1 MHTLSCRPFR
11 KTGVALLVALVMLPS
26 LPLRAAGVT
35 GYTFADELPEDA
47 SALPAAPQKPWLH
60 RRSPKK
66 NVPPDSGGTLPAAL
80 LPQVQSLQAQV
91 DALTMKLKQ
100 ANQSNQTLAA
110 LRDQVAELKTQLADK
125 DRVREEMKQ
134 ALADRDGTVAGLRQQ
149 LADRDRVLA
158 NLKQQMAEHNAGATD
173 LKQQLTDLRQQ
184 LATEKEARAE
194 QTEELLALKRMT
206 ADVPLD
212 TPEQKQ
218 AYASG
223 VAFAD
228 MVTRSLRM
236 QKSLGTEQPVD
247 TVLAGIT
254 DAMKHRYRLDS
265 EQIQTL
271 NGKLYARLEARMKE
285 QQAKAARE
293 KAVQEKAGADWY
305 ARYRKQAGVKELRP
319 GVLYRVITPGK
330 GALLKASGTVDL
342 LLSGSLADG
351 RLFDDSGLNG
361 RVQRLKPEDILPALT
376 DVLVTQR
383 AGCHVEVLLS
393 PSQAFGDEGVPGM
406 IPGGATLKFD
416 IQVQK
421 KQPVNATAGR
431 KNG

>member
-1 MHTLSCRPFR
+1 MRILSCRVFR
-11 KTGVALLVALVMLPS
+11 KTSLALLVSFVVLPS
-26 LPLRAAGVT
+26 LPLRAEGVA
-35 GYTFADELPEDA
+35 GYTFTDELPADA
-47 SALPAAPQKPWLH
+47 TALPAPPQKPWLH

-66 NVPPDSGGTLPAAL
+66 AEPSDGGVPLPAAL
-80 LPQVQSLQAQV
+80 LPQVQALQAQV
-91 DALTMKLKQ
+91 DALTLKLKQ
-100 ANQSNQTLAA
+100 ANQSDSSLAA
-110 LRDQVAELKTQLADK
+110 LRGQLADLK
-125 DRVREEMKQ
+125 MQ
-134 ALADRDGTVAGLRQQ
+134 LADRDSTLANLKQQ
-149 LADRDRVLA
+149 LADRDDSLA
-158 NLKQQMAEHNAGATD
+158 EMKRQMADRSTGATALEQQVTD
-173 LKQQLTDLRQQ
+173 LKQQ

-194 QTEELLALKRMT
+194 QAEELLTLKRMT

-212 TPEQKQ
+212 TQEQKQ

-247 TVLAGIT
+247 VVLAGIT
-254 DAMKHRYRLDS
+254 DAMKHRYRLNS
-265 EQIQTL
+265 EQIKTL
-271 NGKLYARLEARMKE
+271 NGKLYARLEARMKA
-285 QQAKAARE
+285 QQAKAA
-293 KAVQEKAGADWY
+293 QEKSAQEKTGADWY
-305 ARYRKQAGVKELRP
+305 ARYRKQTGVKELRP

-330 GALLKASGTVDL
+330 GAQLKADSAVNL
-342 LLSGSLADG
+342 LLTGARSDGS
-351 RLFDDSGLNG
+351 LFDDSGLKG
-361 RVQRLKPEDILPALT
+361 QVQRLKPADILPALT

-421 KQPVNATAGR
+421 KLPVNTTAVR
-431 KNG
+431 R

>member
-1 MHTLSCRPFR
+1 MHILSCRAFR
-11 KTGVALLVALVMLPS
+11 KTGVALLAALTVLPA
-26 LPLRAAGVT
+26 LPLRAQGVT
-35 GYTFADELPEDA
+35 GYTFTDELPTDA

-60 RRSPKK
+60 RRSAKK
-66 NVPPDSGGTLPAAL
+66 TAPSAGGASLPAVL
-80 LPQVQSLQAQV
+80 LPQVQALQTQV
-91 DALTMKLKQ
+91 DALTLKLKQ
-100 ANQSNQTLAA
+100 VNQDAPA
-110 LRDQVAELKTQLADK
+110 LTAMKQQVADLNIQLAGRDSALA
-125 DRVREEMKQ
+125 EMK
-134 ALADRDGTVAGLRQQ
+134 QQ
-149 LADRDRVLA
+149 LADRDGMVA
-158 NLKQQMAEHNAGATD
+158 D
-173 LKQQLTDLRQQ
+173 LKQQLAGRDSTLAEMKQQVADRSTGATALKQQVTNLKQQ

-228 MVTRSLRM
+228 MVTRSLQM

-254 DAMKHRYRLDS
+254 DAMKHRFRLNS
-265 EQIQTL
+265 EQIKTL

-285 QQAKAARE
+285 QQAKAAQE
-293 KAVQEKAGADWY
+293 KAAQEKAGADWY

-319 GVLYRVITPGK
+319 GVLYRVIRPGK
-330 GALLKASGTVDL
+330 GAPLKADNTVDL
-342 LLSGSLADG
+342 LLTGALSDG
-351 RLFDDSGLNG
+351 YLFDDSGLKG

-376 DVLVTQR
+376 DVLTTQR

-421 KQPVNATAGR
+421 KQPR
-431 KNG
+431 

>member
-1 MHTLSCRPFR
+1 MHILSCRAFR
-11 KTGVALLVALVMLPS
+11 KTGVALLAALTVLPA
-26 LPLRAAGVT
+26 LPLRAQGVT
-35 GYTFADELPEDA
+35 GYTFTDELPTDA

-60 RRSPKK
+60 RRSAKK
-66 NVPPDSGGTLPAAL
+66 TVPSAGGASLPAVL
-80 LPQVQSLQAQV
+80 LPQVQALQAQV
-91 DALTMKLKQ
+91 DALTLKLKQ
-100 ANQSNQTLAA
+100 VNQTAPSLA
-110 LRDQVAELKTQLADK
+110 
-125 DRVREEMKQ
+125 EMKQ
-134 ALADRDGTVAGLRQQ
+134 QVADLNIQLAGRDSALAEMKQQ
-149 LADRDRVLA
+149 LADRDGMVA
-158 NLKQQMAEHNAGATD
+158 D
-173 LKQQLTDLRQQ
+173 LKQQLAGRDSTLAEMERQVADRSTGATTLKQQVTNLKQQ

-194 QTEELLALKRMT
+194 QTEELLTLKRMT

-228 MVTRSLRM
+228 MVTRSLQM

-254 DAMKHRYRLDS
+254 DAMKHRFRLNS
-265 EQIQTL
+265 EQIKTL

-285 QQAKAARE
+285 QQAKAAQE
-293 KAVQEKAGADWY
+293 KAAQEKAGADWY

-319 GVLYRVITPGK
+319 GVLYRVIRPGK
-330 GALLKASGTVDL
+330 GAPLKADSTVDL
-342 LLSGSLADG
+342 LLTGALSDG
-351 RLFDDSGLNG
+351 YLFDDSGLKG

-376 DVLVTQR
+376 DVLTTQR

-421 KQPVNATAGR
+421 KQPR
-431 KNG
+431 

>member
-1 MHTLSCRPFR
+1 MHILSCRTFR
-11 KTGVALLVALVMLPS
+11 KTGVALLAAFAVLPA
-26 LPLRAAGVT
+26 LPLRAQGVT
-35 GYTFADELPEDA
+35 GYTFTDELPTDA

-60 RRSPKK
+60 RRSAKK
-66 NVPPDSGGTLPAAL
+66 TVPSAGGASLPAVL
-80 LPQVQSLQAQV
+80 LPQVQALQAQV
-91 DALTMKLKQ
+91 DALTLKLKQ
-100 ANQSNQTLAA
+100 VNQTAPSLA
-110 LRDQVAELKTQLADK
+110 
-125 DRVREEMKQ
+125 EMKQ
-134 ALADRDGTVAGLRQQ
+134 QVADLNIQLAGRDSALAEMKQQ
-149 LADRDRVLA
+149 LADRDGMVA
-158 NLKQQMAEHNAGATD
+158 D
-173 LKQQLTDLRQQ
+173 LKQQLAGRDSTLAEMERQVADRSTGATTLKQQVTDLKQQ

-228 MVTRSLRM
+228 MVTRSLQM

-254 DAMKHRYRLDS
+254 DAMKHRFRLNS
-265 EQIQTL
+265 EQIKTL

-285 QQAKAARE
+285 QQAKAAQE
-293 KAVQEKAGADWY
+293 KAAQEKAGADWY

-319 GVLYRVITPGK
+319 GVLYRVIRPGR
-330 GALLKASGTVDL
+330 GAPLKADNTVDL
-342 LLSGSLADG
+342 LLTGALSDG
-351 RLFDDSGLNG
+351 YLFDDSGLKG

-376 DVLVTQR
+376 DVLTTQR

-421 KQPVNATAGR
+421 KQPH
-431 KNG
+431 

>member
-1 MHTLSCRPFR
+1 
-11 KTGVALLVALVMLPS
+11 
-26 LPLRAAGVT
+26 
-35 GYTFADELPEDA
+35 
-47 SALPAAPQKPWLH
+47 
-60 RRSPKK
+60 
-66 NVPPDSGGTLPAAL
+66 
-80 LPQVQSLQAQV
+80 V
-91 DALTMKLKQ
+91 DALTLKLKQ
-100 ANQSNQTLAA
+100 VNQTAPSLTAMKQ
-110 LRDQVAELKTQLADK
+110 QVADLNIQLAGRDSALA
-125 DRVREEMKQ
+125 EMK
-134 ALADRDGTVAGLRQQ
+134 QQ
-149 LADRDRVLA
+149 LADRDGMVA
-158 NLKQQMAEHNAGATD
+158 D
-173 LKQQLTDLRQQ
+173 LKQQLAGRDSTLAEMERQVADRSTGATALKQQVTNLKQQ

-228 MVTRSLRM
+228 MVTRSLQM

-254 DAMKHRYRLDS
+254 DAMKHRFRLNS
-265 EQIQTL
+265 EQIKTL

-285 QQAKAARE
+285 QQAKAAQE
-293 KAVQEKAGADWY
+293 KAAQEKAGADWY

-319 GVLYRVITPGK
+319 GVLYRVIRPGK
-330 GALLKASGTVDL
+330 GAPLKADNTVDL
-342 LLSGSLADG
+342 LLTGALSDG
-351 RLFDDSGLNG
+351 YLFDDSGLKG

-376 DVLVTQR
+376 DVLTTQR

-421 KQPVNATAGR
+421 KQPH
-431 KNG
+431 

>member
-1 MHTLSCRPFR
+1 MHILSCRALR
-11 KTGVALLVALVMLPS
+11 KTGVALLAALTVQPA
-26 LPLRAAGVT
+26 LPLRAEGVT
-35 GYTFADELPEDA
+35 GYTFTDELPADA

-60 RRSPKK
+60 RGSAKK
-66 NVPPDSGGTLPAAL
+66 TVPSAGGAPLPAVL
-80 LPQVQSLQAQV
+80 LPQVQALQAQV
-91 DALTMKLKQ
+91 DALTLKLKQ
-100 ANQSNQTLAA
+100 VNQTAPSLA
-110 LRDQVAELKTQLADK
+110 
-125 DRVREEMKQ
+125 EMKQ
-134 ALADRDGTVAGLRQQ
+134 QVADLNIQLAGRDSALAEMKQQ
-149 LADRDRVLA
+149 LADRDGMVA
-158 NLKQQMAEHNAGATD
+158 D
-173 LKQQLTDLRQQ
+173 LKQQLAGRDSTLAEMKQQVADRSTGATALKQQVTNLKQQ

-228 MVTRSLRM
+228 MVTRSLQM

-254 DAMKHRYRLDS
+254 DAMKHRFRLNS
-265 EQIQTL
+265 EQIKTL

-285 QQAKAARE
+285 QQAKAAQE
-293 KAVQEKAGADWY
+293 KAAQEKAGADWY

-319 GVLYRVITPGK
+319 GVLYRVIRPGK
-330 GALLKASGTVDL
+330 GAPLKADNTVDL
-342 LLSGSLADG
+342 LLTGALSDG
-351 RLFDDSGLNG
+351 YLFDDSGLKG

-376 DVLVTQR
+376 DVLTTQR

-421 KQPVNATAGR
+421 KQPH
-431 KNG
+431 

>member
-1 MHTLSCRPFR
+1 MHILSCRTFR
-11 KTGVALLVALVMLPS
+11 KTGVALLAAFAVLPA
-26 LPLRAAGVT
+26 LPLRAQGVT
-35 GYTFADELPEDA
+35 GYTFTDELPADA

-60 RRSPKK
+60 RRSAKK
-66 NVPPDSGGTLPAAL
+66 TVPSAGGAPLPAVL
-80 LPQVQSLQAQV
+80 LPQVQALQAQV
-91 DALTMKLKQ
+91 DALTLKLKQ
-100 ANQSNQTLAA
+100 VNQTAPSLA
-110 LRDQVAELKTQLADK
+110 
-125 DRVREEMKQ
+125 EMKQ
-134 ALADRDGTVAGLRQQ
+134 QVADLNIQLAGRDSALAEM
-149 LADRDRVLA
+149 
-158 NLKQQMAEHNAGATD
+158 K
-173 LKQQLTDLRQQ
+173 QQ

-228 MVTRSLRM
+228 MVTRSLQM

-254 DAMKHRYRLDS
+254 DAMKHRFRLNS
-265 EQIQTL
+265 EQIKTL

-285 QQAKAARE
+285 QQAKAAQE
-293 KAVQEKAGADWY
+293 KAAQEKAGADWY

-319 GVLYRVITPGK
+319 GVLYRVIRPGK
-330 GALLKASGTVDL
+330 GAPLKADNTVDL
-342 LLSGSLADG
+342 LLTGALSDG
-351 RLFDDSGLNG
+351 YLFDDSGLKG

-376 DVLVTQR
+376 DVLTTQR

-421 KQPVNATAGR
+421 KQPH
-431 KNG
+431 

>member
-1 MHTLSCRPFR
+1 MHILSCRTFR
-11 KTGVALLVALVMLPS
+11 KTGVALLAAFAVLPA
-26 LPLRAAGVT
+26 LPLRAQGVT
-35 GYTFADELPEDA
+35 GYTFTDELPTDA

-60 RRSPKK
+60 RRSAKK
-66 NVPPDSGGTLPAAL
+66 TVPSAGGASLPAVL
-80 LPQVQSLQAQV
+80 LPQVQALQAQV
-91 DALTMKLKQ
+91 DALTLKLKQ
-100 ANQSNQTLAA
+100 VNQTAPSLA
-110 LRDQVAELKTQLADK
+110 
-125 DRVREEMKQ
+125 EMKQ
-134 ALADRDGTVAGLRQQ
+134 QVADLNIQLAGRDSALAEMKQQ
-149 LADRDRVLA
+149 LADRDGMVA
-158 NLKQQMAEHNAGATD
+158 D
-173 LKQQLTDLRQQ
+173 LKQQLAGRDSTLAEMERQVADRSTGATTLKQQVTDLKQQ

-228 MVTRSLRM
+228 MVTRSLQM

-247 TVLAGIT
+247 VVLAGIT
-254 DAMKHRYRLDS
+254 DAMKHRFRLNS
-265 EQIQTL
+265 EQIKTL

-285 QQAKAARE
+285 QQAKAAQE
-293 KAVQEKAGADWY
+293 KAAQEKAGADWY

-319 GVLYRVITPGK
+319 GVLYRVIRPGK
-330 GALLKASGTVDL
+330 GASLKADNTVDL
-342 LLSGSLADG
+342 LLTGALSDG
-351 RLFDDSGLNG
+351 YLFDDSGLKG

-376 DVLVTQR
+376 DVLTTQR

-421 KQPVNATAGR
+421 KQPH
-431 KNG
+431 

>member
-1 MHTLSCRPFR
+1 MHILSCRTFR
-11 KTGVALLVALVMLPS
+11 KTGVALLAAFAVLPA
-26 LPLRAAGVT
+26 LPLRAQGVT
-35 GYTFADELPEDA
+35 GYTFTDELPTDA

-60 RRSPKK
+60 RRSAKK
-66 NVPPDSGGTLPAAL
+66 TVPSAGGASLPAVL
-80 LPQVQSLQAQV
+80 LPQVQALQAQV
-91 DALTMKLKQ
+91 DALTLKLKQ
-100 ANQSNQTLAA
+100 VNQTAPSLA
-110 LRDQVAELKTQLADK
+110 
-125 DRVREEMKQ
+125 EMKQ
-134 ALADRDGTVAGLRQQ
+134 QVADLNIQLAGRDSALAEMKQQ
-149 LADRDRVLA
+149 LADRDGMVA
-158 NLKQQMAEHNAGATD
+158 D
-173 LKQQLTDLRQQ
+173 LKQQLAGRDSTLAEMERQVADRSTGATTLKQQVTDLKQQ

-228 MVTRSLRM
+228 MVTRSLQM

-254 DAMKHRYRLDS
+254 DAMKHRFRLNS
-265 EQIQTL
+265 EQIKTL

-285 QQAKAARE
+285 QQAKAAQE
-293 KAVQEKAGADWY
+293 KAAQEKAGADWY

-319 GVLYRVITPGK
+319 GVLYRVIRPGK
-330 GALLKASGTVDL
+330 GAPLKGDSTVDL
-342 LLSGSLADG
+342 LLTGALSDG
-351 RLFDDSGLNG
+351 YLFDDSGLKG

-376 DVLVTQR
+376 DVLTTQR

-421 KQPVNATAGR
+421 KQPVNATAVR
-431 KNG
+431 R

>member
-1 MHTLSCRPFR
+1 MHILSCRALR
-11 KTGVALLVALVMLPS
+11 KTGVALLAALTVQPA
-26 LPLRAAGVT
+26 LPLRAEGVT
-35 GYTFADELPEDA
+35 GYTFTDELPADA

-60 RRSPKK
+60 RGSAKK
-66 NVPPDSGGTLPAAL
+66 TAPSAGGASLPAVL
-80 LPQVQSLQAQV
+80 LPQVQALQAQV
-91 DALTMKLKQ
+91 DALTLKLKQ
-100 ANQSNQTLAA
+100 VNQDAPA
-110 LRDQVAELKTQLADK
+110 LTAMKQQVADLNIQ
-125 DRVREEMKQ
+125 
-134 ALADRDGTVAGLRQQ
+134 LADRDSALAEMKQQ
-149 LADRDRVLA
+149 LADRDGMV
-158 NLKQQMAEHNAGATD
+158 TD
-173 LKQQLTDLRQQ
+173 LKQQL
-184 LATEKEARAE
+184 ATEKDARAE
-194 QTEELLALKRMT
+194 QAKQFLALQKNT

-228 MVTRSLRM
+228 MVTRSLQM

-247 TVLAGIT
+247 VVLAGIT
-254 DAMKHRYRLDS
+254 DAMKHRFRLNS
-265 EQIQTL
+265 EQIKTL

-285 QQAKAARE
+285 QQAKAAQE
-293 KAVQEKAGADWY
+293 KAAQEKAGADWY

-319 GVLYRVITPGK
+319 GVLYRVIRPGK
-330 GALLKASGTVDL
+330 GAPLKGDSTVDL
-342 LLSGSLADG
+342 LLTGALSDG
-351 RLFDDSGLNG
+351 YLFDDSGLKG

-376 DVLVTQR
+376 DVLTTQR

-421 KQPVNATAGR
+421 KQPH
-431 KNG
+431 

>member
-1 MHTLSCRPFR
+1 MHILSCRPFR
-11 KTGVALLVALVMLPS
+11 RTGVALLAALTVLPA
-26 LPLRAAGVT
+26 LPLRAQGVT
-35 GYTFADELPEDA
+35 GYTFTDELPADA

-60 RRSPKK
+60 RGSAKK
-66 NVPPDSGGTLPAAL
+66 TASSAGGASLPAVL
-80 LPQVQSLQAQV
+80 LPQVQALQAQV
-91 DALTMKLKQ
+91 DALTLKLKQ
-100 ANQSNQTLAA
+100 VNQDAPA
-110 LRDQVAELKTQLADK
+110 LTAMKQQVADLNIQLAGRDSALA
-125 DRVREEMKQ
+125 EMK
-134 ALADRDGTVAGLRQQ
+134 QQ
-149 LADRDRVLA
+149 LADRDGMV
-158 NLKQQMAEHNAGATD
+158 TD
-173 LKQQLTDLRQQ
+173 LKQQ

-228 MVTRSLRM
+228 MVTRSLQM

-254 DAMKHRYRLDS
+254 DAMKHRFRLNS
-265 EQIQTL
+265 EQIKTL

-285 QQAKAARE
+285 QQAKAAQE
-293 KAVQEKAGADWY
+293 KAAQEKAGADWY

-319 GVLYRVITPGK
+319 GVLYRVIRPGK
-330 GALLKASGTVDL
+330 GAPLKADNTVDL
-342 LLSGSLADG
+342 LLTGALSDG
-351 RLFDDSGLNG
+351 YLFDDSGLKG

-376 DVLVTQR
+376 DVLTTQR

-421 KQPVNATAGR
+421 KQPH
-431 KNG
+431 

>member
-1 MHTLSCRPFR
+1 MHILSCRTFR
-11 KTGVALLVALVMLPS
+11 KTGVALLAAFAVLPA
-26 LPLRAAGVT
+26 LPLRAQGVT
-35 GYTFADELPEDA
+35 GYTFTDELPTDA

-60 RRSPKK
+60 RRSAKK
-66 NVPPDSGGTLPAAL
+66 TVPSAGGASLPAVL
-80 LPQVQSLQAQV
+80 LPQVQALQAQV
-91 DALTMKLKQ
+91 DALTLKLKQ
-100 ANQSNQTLAA
+100 VNQTAPSLA
-110 LRDQVAELKTQLADK
+110 
-125 DRVREEMKQ
+125 EMKQ
-134 ALADRDGTVAGLRQQ
+134 QVADLNIQLAGRDSALAEMKQQ
-149 LADRDRVLA
+149 LADRDGMVA
-158 NLKQQMAEHNAGATD
+158 D
-173 LKQQLTDLRQQ
+173 LKQQLAGRDSTLAEMERQVADRSTGATTLKQQVTDLKQQ

-228 MVTRSLRM
+228 MVTRSLQM

-254 DAMKHRYRLDS
+254 DAMKHRFRLNS
-265 EQIQTL
+265 EQIKTL

-285 QQAKAARE
+285 QQAKAAQE
-293 KAVQEKAGADWY
+293 KAAQEKAGADWY

-319 GVLYRVITPGK
+319 GVLYRVIRPGK
-330 GALLKASGTVDL
+330 GAPLKGDSTVDL
-342 LLSGSLADG
+342 LLTGALSDG
-351 RLFDDSGLNG
+351 YLFDDSGLKG

-376 DVLVTQR
+376 DVLTTQR

-421 KQPVNATAGR
+421 KQPH
-431 KNG
+431 

>member
-1 MHTLSCRPFR
+1 MHILSCRTFR
-11 KTGVALLVALVMLPS
+11 KTGVALLAAFAALPA
-26 LPLRAAGVT
+26 LPLRAQGVT
-35 GYTFADELPEDA
+35 GYTFTDELPADA

-60 RRSPKK
+60 RRSAKK
-66 NVPPDSGGTLPAAL
+66 TVPSAGGASLPAVL
-80 LPQVQSLQAQV
+80 LPQVQALQAQV
-91 DALTMKLKQ
+91 DALTLKLKQ
-100 ANQSNQTLAA
+100 VNQTAPSLA
-110 LRDQVAELKTQLADK
+110 
-125 DRVREEMKQ
+125 EMKQ
-134 ALADRDGTVAGLRQQ
+134 QVADLNIQLAGRDSALAEMKQQ
-149 LADRDRVLA
+149 LADRDGMVA
-158 NLKQQMAEHNAGATD
+158 D
-173 LKQQLTDLRQQ
+173 LKQQLAGRDSTLAEMERQVADRSTGTTTLKQQVTDLKQQ

-228 MVTRSLRM
+228 MVTRSLQM

-254 DAMKHRYRLDS
+254 DAMKHRFRLNS
-265 EQIQTL
+265 EQIKTL

-285 QQAKAARE
+285 QQAKAAQE
-293 KAVQEKAGADWY
+293 KAAQEKAGADWY

-319 GVLYRVITPGK
+319 GVLYRVIRPGK
-330 GALLKASGTVDL
+330 GAPLKADSTVDL
-342 LLSGSLADG
+342 LLTGALSDG
-351 RLFDDSGLNG
+351 YLFDDSGLKG

-376 DVLVTQR
+376 DVLTTQR

-421 KQPVNATAGR
+421 KQPR
-431 KNG
+431 

>member
-1 MHTLSCRPFR
+1 MHILSCRAFR
-11 KTGVALLVALVMLPS
+11 KTGVALLAALTVLPA
-26 LPLRAAGVT
+26 LPLRAQGVT
-35 GYTFADELPEDA
+35 GYTFTDELPTDA

-60 RRSPKK
+60 RRSAKK
-66 NVPPDSGGTLPAAL
+66 TAPSAGGASLPAVL
-80 LPQVQSLQAQV
+80 LPQVQALQAQV
-91 DALTMKLKQ
+91 DALTLKLKQ
-100 ANQSNQTLAA
+100 VNQTAPSLA
-110 LRDQVAELKTQLADK
+110 
-125 DRVREEMKQ
+125 EMKQ
-134 ALADRDGTVAGLRQQ
+134 QVADLNIQLAGRDSALAEMKQQ
-149 LADRDRVLA
+149 LADRDSTLA
-158 NLKQQMAEHNAGATD
+158 EMERQVADRSTGATTLKQQVTD
-173 LKQQLTDLRQQ
+173 LKQQ

-228 MVTRSLRM
+228 MVTRSLQM

-254 DAMKHRYRLDS
+254 DAMKHRFRLNS
-265 EQIQTL
+265 EQIKTL

-285 QQAKAARE
+285 QQAKAAQE
-293 KAVQEKAGADWY
+293 KAAQEKAGADWY

-319 GVLYRVITPGK
+319 GVLYRVIRPGK
-330 GALLKASGTVDL
+330 GAPLKGDSTVDL
-342 LLSGSLADG
+342 LLTGALSDG
-351 RLFDDSGLNG
+351 YLFDDSGLKG

-376 DVLVTQR
+376 DVLTTQR

-421 KQPVNATAGR
+421 KQPR
-431 KNG
+431 

>member
-1 MHTLSCRPFR
+1 MHILSCRTFR
-11 KTGVALLVALVMLPS
+11 KTGVALLAAFAVLPA
-26 LPLRAAGVT
+26 LPLRAQGVT
-35 GYTFADELPEDA
+35 GYTFTDELPADA

-60 RRSPKK
+60 RRSAKK
-66 NVPPDSGGTLPAAL
+66 TVPSAGGASLPAVL
-80 LPQVQSLQAQV
+80 LPQVQALQAQV
-91 DALTMKLKQ
+91 DALTLKLKQ
-100 ANQSNQTLAA
+100 VNQTAPSLA
-110 LRDQVAELKTQLADK
+110 
-125 DRVREEMKQ
+125 EMKQ
-134 ALADRDGTVAGLRQQ
+134 QVADLNIQLAGRDSALAEMKQQ
-149 LADRDRVLA
+149 LADRDGMVA
-158 NLKQQMAEHNAGATD
+158 D
-173 LKQQLTDLRQQ
+173 LKQQLAGRDSTLAEMERQVADRSTGTTTLKQQVTDLKQQ

-228 MVTRSLRM
+228 MVTRSLQM

-254 DAMKHRYRLDS
+254 DAMKHRFRLNS
-265 EQIQTL
+265 EQIKTL

-285 QQAKAARE
+285 QQAKAAQER
-293 KAVQEKAGADWY
+293 AAQEKAGADWY

-319 GVLYRVITPGK
+319 GVLYRVIRPGK
-330 GALLKASGTVDL
+330 GAPLKADNTVDL
-342 LLSGSLADG
+342 LLTGALSDG
-351 RLFDDSGLNG
+351 YLFDDSGLKG

-376 DVLVTQR
+376 DVLTTQR

-393 PSQAFGDEGVPGM
+393 PS
-406 IPGGATLKFD
+406 
-416 IQVQK
+416 
-421 KQPVNATAGR
+421 
-431 KNG
+431 

>member
-1 MHTLSCRPFR
+1 MHILSCRTFR
-11 KTGVALLVALVMLPS
+11 KTGVALLAAFAVLPA
-26 LPLRAAGVT
+26 LPLRAQGVT
-35 GYTFADELPEDA
+35 GYTFTDELPTDA

-60 RRSPKK
+60 RRSAKK
-66 NVPPDSGGTLPAAL
+66 TVPSAGGASLPAVL
-80 LPQVQSLQAQV
+80 LPQVQALQAQV
-91 DALTMKLKQ
+91 DALTLKLKQ
-100 ANQSNQTLAA
+100 VNQTAPSLA
-110 LRDQVAELKTQLADK
+110 
-125 DRVREEMKQ
+125 EMKQ
-134 ALADRDGTVAGLRQQ
+134 QVADLNIQLAGRDSALAEMKQQ
-149 LADRDRVLA
+149 LADRDGMVA
-158 NLKQQMAEHNAGATD
+158 D
-173 LKQQLTDLRQQ
+173 LKQQLAGRDSTLAEMERQVADRSTGATTLKQQVTDLKQQ

-228 MVTRSLRM
+228 MVTRSLQM

-254 DAMKHRYRLDS
+254 DAMKHRFRLNS
-265 EQIQTL
+265 EQIKTL

-285 QQAKAARE
+285 QQAKAAQE
-293 KAVQEKAGADWY
+293 KAAQEKAGADWY

-319 GVLYRVITPGK
+319 GVLYRVIRPGK
-330 GALLKASGTVDL
+330 GAPLKADNTVDL
-342 LLSGSLADG
+342 LLTGALSDG
-351 RLFDDSGLNG
+351 YLFDDSGLKG

-376 DVLVTQR
+376 DVLTTQR

-421 KQPVNATAGR
+421 KQPH
-431 KNG
+431 

>member
-1 MHTLSCRPFR
+1 MHILSCRTFR
-11 KTGVALLVALVMLPS
+11 KTGVALLAAFAVLPA
-26 LPLRAAGVT
+26 LPLRAQGVT
-35 GYTFADELPEDA
+35 GYTFTDELPTDA

-60 RRSPKK
+60 RRSAKK
-66 NVPPDSGGTLPAAL
+66 TVPSAGGASLPAVL
-80 LPQVQSLQAQV
+80 LPQVQALQAQV
-91 DALTMKLKQ
+91 DALTLKLKQ
-100 ANQSNQTLAA
+100 VNQTAPSLA
-110 LRDQVAELKTQLADK
+110 
-125 DRVREEMKQ
+125 EMKQ
-134 ALADRDGTVAGLRQQ
+134 QVADLNIQLAGRDSALAEMKQQ
-149 LADRDRVLA
+149 LADRDGMVA
-158 NLKQQMAEHNAGATD
+158 D
-173 LKQQLTDLRQQ
+173 LKQQLAGRDSTLAEMERQVADRSTGATTLKQQVTNLKQQ

-228 MVTRSLRM
+228 MVTRSLQM

-254 DAMKHRYRLDS
+254 DAMKHRFRLNS
-265 EQIQTL
+265 EQIKTL

-285 QQAKAARE
+285 QQAKAAQE
-293 KAVQEKAGADWY
+293 KAAQEKAGADWY

-319 GVLYRVITPGK
+319 GVLYRVIRPGR
-330 GALLKASGTVDL
+330 GAPLKADNTVDL
-342 LLSGSLADG
+342 LLTGALSDG
-351 RLFDDSGLNG
+351 YLFDDSGLKG

-376 DVLVTQR
+376 DVLTTQR

-421 KQPVNATAGR
+421 KQPVNATAVR
-431 KNG
+431 R

>member
-1 MHTLSCRPFR
+1 MHILSCRTFR
-11 KTGVALLVALVMLPS
+11 KTGVALLAAFAVLPA
-26 LPLRAAGVT
+26 LPLRAQGVT
-35 GYTFADELPEDA
+35 GYTFTDELPTDA

-60 RRSPKK
+60 RRSAKK
-66 NVPPDSGGTLPAAL
+66 TVPSAGGASLPAVL
-80 LPQVQSLQAQV
+80 LPQVQALQAQV
-91 DALTMKLKQ
+91 DALTLKLKQ
-100 ANQSNQTLAA
+100 VNQTAPSLA
-110 LRDQVAELKTQLADK
+110 
-125 DRVREEMKQ
+125 EMKQ
-134 ALADRDGTVAGLRQQ
+134 QVADLNIQLAGRDSALAEMKQQ
-149 LADRDRVLA
+149 LADRDGMVA
-158 NLKQQMAEHNAGATD
+158 D
-173 LKQQLTDLRQQ
+173 LKQQLAGRDSTLAEMERQVADRSTGATALKQQVTNLKQQ

-228 MVTRSLRM
+228 MVTRSLQM

-254 DAMKHRYRLDS
+254 DAMKHRFRLNS
-265 EQIQTL
+265 EQIKTL

-285 QQAKAARE
+285 QQAKAAQE
-293 KAVQEKAGADWY
+293 KAAQEKAGADWY

-319 GVLYRVITPGK
+319 GVLYRVIRPGK
-330 GALLKASGTVDL
+330 GAPLKADNTVDL
-342 LLSGSLADG
+342 LLTGALSDG
-351 RLFDDSGLNG
+351 YLFDDSGLKG

-376 DVLVTQR
+376 DVLTTQR

-421 KQPVNATAGR
+421 KQPH
-431 KNG
+431 

>member
-1 MHTLSCRPFR
+1 MHILSCRAFR
-11 KTGVALLVALVMLPS
+11 KTGVALLAALTVLPA
-26 LPLRAAGVT
+26 LPLRAQGVT
-35 GYTFADELPEDA
+35 GYTFTDELPTDA

-60 RRSPKK
+60 RRSVKK
-66 NVPPDSGGTLPAAL
+66 TVPSAGGASLPAVL
-80 LPQVQSLQAQV
+80 LPQVQALQAQV
-91 DALTMKLKQ
+91 DALTLKLKQ
-100 ANQSNQTLAA
+100 VNQDAPA
-110 LRDQVAELKTQLADK
+110 LTAMKQQVADLNIQLAGRDSALA
-125 DRVREEMKQ
+125 EMK
-134 ALADRDGTVAGLRQQ
+134 QQ
-149 LADRDRVLA
+149 LADRDGMVA
-158 NLKQQMAEHNAGATD
+158 D
-173 LKQQLTDLRQQ
+173 LKQQLAGRDSTLAEMERQMADRSTGATTLKQQVTNLKQQ

-228 MVTRSLRM
+228 MVTRSLQM

-254 DAMKHRYRLDS
+254 DAMKHRFRLNS
-265 EQIQTL
+265 EQIKTL

-285 QQAKAARE
+285 QQAKAAQE
-293 KAVQEKAGADWY
+293 KAAQEKAGADWY

-319 GVLYRVITPGK
+319 GVLYRVIRPGK
-330 GALLKASGTVDL
+330 GAPLKADNTVDL
-342 LLSGSLADG
+342 LLTGALSDG
-351 RLFDDSGLNG
+351 YLFDDSGLKG

-376 DVLVTQR
+376 DVLTTQR

-421 KQPVNATAGR
+421 KQPH
-431 KNG
+431 

>member
-1 MHTLSCRPFR
+1 MHILSCRTFR
-11 KTGVALLVALVMLPS
+11 KTGVALLAAFAVLPA
-26 LPLRAAGVT
+26 LPLRAQGVT
-35 GYTFADELPEDA
+35 GYTFTDELPTDA

-60 RRSPKK
+60 RRSAKK
-66 NVPPDSGGTLPAAL
+66 TVPSAGGASLPAVL
-80 LPQVQSLQAQV
+80 LPQVQALQAQV
-91 DALTMKLKQ
+91 DALTLKLKQ
-100 ANQSNQTLAA
+100 VNQTAPSLA
-110 LRDQVAELKTQLADK
+110 
-125 DRVREEMKQ
+125 EMKQ
-134 ALADRDGTVAGLRQQ
+134 QVADLNIQLAGRDSALAEMKQQ
-149 LADRDRVLA
+149 LADRDGMVA
-158 NLKQQMAEHNAGATD
+158 D
-173 LKQQLTDLRQQ
+173 LKQQVAGRDSTLAEMERQVADRSTGATTLKQQVTDLKQQ

-228 MVTRSLRM
+228 MVTRSLQM

-254 DAMKHRYRLDS
+254 DAMKHRFRLNS
-265 EQIQTL
+265 EQIKTL

-285 QQAKAARE
+285 QQAKAAQE
-293 KAVQEKAGADWY
+293 KAAQEKAGADWY

-319 GVLYRVITPGK
+319 GVLYRVIRPGR
-330 GALLKASGTVDL
+330 GAPLKADNTVDL
-342 LLSGSLADG
+342 LLTGALSDG
-351 RLFDDSGLNG
+351 YLFDDSGLKG

-376 DVLVTQR
+376 DVLTTQR

-393 PSQAFGDEGVPGM
+393 PSQAFGDEGVSGM

-421 KQPVNATAGR
+421 KQPVNATAVR
-431 KNG
+431 R

>member
-1 MHTLSCRPFR
+1 MHILSCRTFR
-11 KTGVALLVALVMLPS
+11 KTGVALLAAFAVLPA
-26 LPLRAAGVT
+26 LPLRAQGVT
-35 GYTFADELPEDA
+35 GYTFTDELPTDA

-60 RRSPKK
+60 RRSAKK
-66 NVPPDSGGTLPAAL
+66 TVPSAGGASLPAVL
-80 LPQVQSLQAQV
+80 LPQVQALQAQV
-91 DALTMKLKQ
+91 DALTLKLKQ
-100 ANQSNQTLAA
+100 VNQTAPSLA
-110 LRDQVAELKTQLADK
+110 
-125 DRVREEMKQ
+125 EMKQ
-134 ALADRDGTVAGLRQQ
+134 QVADLNIQLAGRDSALAEMKQQ
-149 LADRDRVLA
+149 LADRDGMVA
-158 NLKQQMAEHNAGATD
+158 D
-173 LKQQLTDLRQQ
+173 LKQQLAGRDSTLAEMERQVADRSTGATTLKQQVTDLKQQ

-228 MVTRSLRM
+228 MVTRSLQM

-254 DAMKHRYRLDS
+254 DAMKHRFRLNS
-265 EQIQTL
+265 EQIKTL

-285 QQAKAARE
+285 QQAKAAQE
-293 KAVQEKAGADWY
+293 KAAQEKAGADWY
-305 ARYRKQAGVKELRP
+305 ARYRKRAGVKELRP
-319 GVLYRVITPGK
+319 GVLYRVIRPGK
-330 GALLKASGTVDL
+330 GAPLKGDSTVDL
-342 LLSGSLADG
+342 LLTGALSDG
-351 RLFDDSGLNG
+351 YLFDDSGLKG

-376 DVLVTQR
+376 DVLTTQR

-421 KQPVNATAGR
+421 KQPH
-431 KNG
+431 

>member
-1 MHTLSCRPFR
+1 MHILSCRAFR
-11 KTGVALLVALVMLPS
+11 KTGVALLAALTVLPA
-26 LPLRAAGVT
+26 LPLRAQGVT
-35 GYTFADELPEDA
+35 GYTFTDELPTDA

-60 RRSPKK
+60 RRSAKK
-66 NVPPDSGGTLPAAL
+66 TAPSAGGASLPAVL
-80 LPQVQSLQAQV
+80 LPQVQALQAQV
-91 DALTMKLKQ
+91 DALTLKLKQ
-100 ANQSNQTLAA
+100 VNQTAPSLA
-110 LRDQVAELKTQLADK
+110 
-125 DRVREEMKQ
+125 EMKQ
-134 ALADRDGTVAGLRQQ
+134 QVADLNIQLAGRDSALAEMKQQ
-149 LADRDRVLA
+149 LADRDGMVA
-158 NLKQQMAEHNAGATD
+158 D
-173 LKQQLTDLRQQ
+173 LKQQLAGRDSTLAEMERQVADRSTGATTLKQQVTDLKQQ

-228 MVTRSLRM
+228 MVTRSLQM

-254 DAMKHRYRLDS
+254 DAMKHRFRLNS
-265 EQIQTL
+265 EQIKTL

-285 QQAKAARE
+285 QQAKAAQE
-293 KAVQEKAGADWY
+293 KAAQEKAGADWY

-319 GVLYRVITPGK
+319 GVLYRVIRPGK
-330 GALLKASGTVDL
+330 GAPLKADSTVDL
-342 LLSGSLADG
+342 LLTGALSDG
-351 RLFDDSGLNG
+351 YLFDDSGLKG

-376 DVLVTQR
+376 DVLTTQR

-421 KQPVNATAGR
+421 KQPH
-431 KNG
+431 

>member
-1 MHTLSCRPFR
+1 MHILSCRTFR
-11 KTGVALLVALVMLPS
+11 KTGVALLAAFAVLPA
-26 LPLRAAGVT
+26 LPLRAQGVT
-35 GYTFADELPEDA
+35 GYTFTDELPTDA

-60 RRSPKK
+60 RRSAKK
-66 NVPPDSGGTLPAAL
+66 TVPSAGGASLPAVL
-80 LPQVQSLQAQV
+80 LPQVQALQAQV
-91 DALTMKLKQ
+91 DALTLKLKQ
-100 ANQSNQTLAA
+100 VNQTAPSLA
-110 LRDQVAELKTQLADK
+110 
-125 DRVREEMKQ
+125 EMKQ
-134 ALADRDGTVAGLRQQ
+134 QVADLNIQLAGRDSALAEMKQQ
-149 LADRDRVLA
+149 LADRDGMVA
-158 NLKQQMAEHNAGATD
+158 D
-173 LKQQLTDLRQQ
+173 LKQQLAGRDSTLAEMERQVADRSTGTTTLKQQVTDLKQQ

-228 MVTRSLRM
+228 MVTRSLQM

-254 DAMKHRYRLDS
+254 DAMKHRFRLNS
-265 EQIQTL
+265 EQIKTL

-285 QQAKAARE
+285 QQAKAAQE
-293 KAVQEKAGADWY
+293 KAAQEKAGADWY

-319 GVLYRVITPGK
+319 GVLYRVIRPGK
-330 GALLKASGTVDL
+330 GAPLKADNTVDL
-342 LLSGSLADG
+342 LLTGALSDG
-351 RLFDDSGLNG
+351 YLFDDSGLKG

-376 DVLVTQR
+376 DVLTTQR

-421 KQPVNATAGR
+421 KQPH
-431 KNG
+431 

>member
-1 MHTLSCRPFR
+1 MHILSCRTFR
-11 KTGVALLVALVMLPS
+11 KTGVALLAAFAVLPA
-26 LPLRAAGVT
+26 LPLRAQGVT
-35 GYTFADELPEDA
+35 GYTFTDELPTDA

-60 RRSPKK
+60 RRSAKK
-66 NVPPDSGGTLPAAL
+66 TVPSAGGASLPAVL
-80 LPQVQSLQAQV
+80 LPQVQALQAQV
-91 DALTMKLKQ
+91 DALTLKLKQ
-100 ANQSNQTLAA
+100 VNQTAPSLA
-110 LRDQVAELKTQLADK
+110 
-125 DRVREEMKQ
+125 EMKQ
-134 ALADRDGTVAGLRQQ
+134 QVADLNIQLAGRDSALAEMKQQ
-149 LADRDRVLA
+149 LADRDGMVA
-158 NLKQQMAEHNAGATD
+158 D
-173 LKQQLTDLRQQ
+173 LKQQLAGRDSTLAEMERQVADRSTGATTLKQQVTDLKQQ

-228 MVTRSLRM
+228 MVTRSLQM

-254 DAMKHRYRLDS
+254 DAMKHRFRLNS
-265 EQIQTL
+265 EQIKTL

-285 QQAKAARE
+285 QQAKAAQE
-293 KAVQEKAGADWY
+293 KAAQEKAGADWY

-319 GVLYRVITPGK
+319 GVLYRVIRPGR
-330 GALLKASGTVDL
+330 GAPLKADNTVDL
-342 LLSGSLADG
+342 LLTGALSDG
-351 RLFDDSGLNG
+351 YLFDDSGLKG

-376 DVLVTQR
+376 DVLTTQR

-393 PSQAFGDEGVPGM
+393 PSQAFGDEGVSGM

-421 KQPVNATAGR
+421 KQPH
-431 KNG
+431 

>member
-1 MHTLSCRPFR
+1 MHILSCRTFR
-11 KTGVALLVALVMLPS
+11 KTGVALLAAFAVLPA
-26 LPLRAAGVT
+26 LPLRAQGVT
-35 GYTFADELPEDA
+35 GYTFTDELPADA

-60 RRSPKK
+60 RRSAKK
-66 NVPPDSGGTLPAAL
+66 TVPSAGGASLPAVL
-80 LPQVQSLQAQV
+80 LPQVQALQAQV
-91 DALTMKLKQ
+91 DALTLKLKQ
-100 ANQSNQTLAA
+100 VNQTAPSLA
-110 LRDQVAELKTQLADK
+110 
-125 DRVREEMKQ
+125 EMKQ
-134 ALADRDGTVAGLRQQ
+134 QVADLNIQLAGRDSALAEMKQQ
-149 LADRDRVLA
+149 LADRDGMVA
-158 NLKQQMAEHNAGATD
+158 D
-173 LKQQLTDLRQQ
+173 LKQQLAGRDSTLAEMERQVADRSTGATTLKQQVTNLKQQ

-228 MVTRSLRM
+228 MVTRSLQM

-254 DAMKHRYRLDS
+254 DAMKHRFRLNS
-265 EQIQTL
+265 EQIKTL

-285 QQAKAARE
+285 QQAKAAQE
-293 KAVQEKAGADWY
+293 KAAQEKAGADWY

-319 GVLYRVITPGK
+319 GVLYRVIRPGK
-330 GALLKASGTVDL
+330 GAPLKGDSTVDL
-342 LLSGSLADG
+342 LLTGALSDG
-351 RLFDDSGLNG
+351 YLFDDSGLKG

-376 DVLVTQR
+376 DVLTTQR

-421 KQPVNATAGR
+421 KQPR
-431 KNG
+431 

>member
-1 MHTLSCRPFR
+1 MHILSCRTFR
-11 KTGVALLVALVMLPS
+11 KTGVALLAALTV
-26 LPLRAAGVT
+26 LPLRAQGVT
-35 GYTFADELPEDA
+35 GYTFTDELPTDA

-60 RRSPKK
+60 RRSAKK
-66 NVPPDSGGTLPAAL
+66 TVPSAGGASLPAVL
-80 LPQVQSLQAQV
+80 LPQVQALQAQV
-91 DALTMKLKQ
+91 DALTLKLKQ
-100 ANQSNQTLAA
+100 VNQTAPSLA
-110 LRDQVAELKTQLADK
+110 
-125 DRVREEMKQ
+125 EMKQ
-134 ALADRDGTVAGLRQQ
+134 QVADLNIQLAGRDSALAEMKQQ
-149 LADRDRVLA
+149 LADRDGMVA
-158 NLKQQMAEHNAGATD
+158 D
-173 LKQQLTDLRQQ
+173 LKQQLAGRDSTLAEMKQQVADRSTGATALKQQVTNLKQQ

-228 MVTRSLRM
+228 MVTRSLQM

-254 DAMKHRYRLDS
+254 DAMKHRFRLNS
-265 EQIQTL
+265 EQIKTL

-285 QQAKAARE
+285 QQAKAAQE
-293 KAVQEKAGADWY
+293 KAAQEKAGADWY

-319 GVLYRVITPGK
+319 GVLYRVIRPGK
-330 GALLKASGTVDL
+330 GAPLKADNTVDL
-342 LLSGSLADG
+342 LLTGALSDG
-351 RLFDDSGLNG
+351 YLFDDSGLKG

-376 DVLVTQR
+376 DVLTTQR

-421 KQPVNATAGR
+421 KQPH
-431 KNG
+431 

>member
-1 MHTLSCRPFR
+1 MHILSCRTFR
-11 KTGVALLVALVMLPS
+11 KTGVALLAALTVLPA
-26 LPLRAAGVT
+26 LPLRAQGVT
-35 GYTFADELPEDA
+35 GYTFTDELPTDA

-60 RRSPKK
+60 RRSVKK
-66 NVPPDSGGTLPAAL
+66 TVPSAGGASLPAVL
-80 LPQVQSLQAQV
+80 LPQVQALQAQV
-91 DALTMKLKQ
+91 DALTLKLKQ
-100 ANQSNQTLAA
+100 VNQTAPSLTAMKQ
-110 LRDQVAELKTQLADK
+110 QVADLNIQLAGRDSALA
-125 DRVREEMKQ
+125 EMK
-134 ALADRDGTVAGLRQQ
+134 QQ
-149 LADRDRVLA
+149 LADRDGMVA
-158 NLKQQMAEHNAGATD
+158 D
-173 LKQQLTDLRQQ
+173 LKQQ

-228 MVTRSLRM
+228 MVTRSLQM

-254 DAMKHRYRLDS
+254 DAMKHRFRLNS
-265 EQIQTL
+265 EQIKTL

-285 QQAKAARE
+285 QQAKAAQE
-293 KAVQEKAGADWY
+293 KAAQEKAGADWY

-319 GVLYRVITPGK
+319 GVLYRVIRPGK
-330 GALLKASGTVDL
+330 GAPLKADNTVDL
-342 LLSGSLADG
+342 LLTGALSDG
-351 RLFDDSGLNG
+351 YLFDDSGLKG

-376 DVLVTQR
+376 DVLTTQR

-421 KQPVNATAGR
+421 KQPH
-431 KNG
+431 

>member
-1 MHTLSCRPFR
+1 MHILSCRTFR
-11 KTGVALLVALVMLPS
+11 KTGVALLAAFAVLPA
-26 LPLRAAGVT
+26 LPLRAQGVT
-35 GYTFADELPEDA
+35 GYTFTDELPADA

-60 RRSPKK
+60 RRSAKK
-66 NVPPDSGGTLPAAL
+66 TVPSAGGASLPAVL
-80 LPQVQSLQAQV
+80 LPQVQALQAQV
-91 DALTMKLKQ
+91 DALTLKLKQ
-100 ANQSNQTLAA
+100 VNQTAPSLA
-110 LRDQVAELKTQLADK
+110 
-125 DRVREEMKQ
+125 EMKQ
-134 ALADRDGTVAGLRQQ
+134 QVADLNIQLAGRDSALAEMKQQ
-149 LADRDRVLA
+149 LADRDGMVA
-158 NLKQQMAEHNAGATD
+158 D
-173 LKQQLTDLRQQ
+173 LKQQLAGRDSTLAEMERQVADRSTGTTTLKQQVTDLKQQ

-228 MVTRSLRM
+228 MVTRSLQM

-254 DAMKHRYRLDS
+254 DAMKHRFRLNS
-265 EQIQTL
+265 EQIKTL

-285 QQAKAARE
+285 QQAKAAQER
-293 KAVQEKAGADWY
+293 AAQEKAGADWY

-319 GVLYRVITPGK
+319 GVLYRVIRPGK
-330 GALLKASGTVDL
+330 GAPLKADNTVDL
-342 LLSGSLADG
+342 LLTGALSDG
-351 RLFDDSGLNG
+351 YLFDDSGLKG

-376 DVLVTQR
+376 DVLTTQR

-421 KQPVNATAGR
+421 KQPH
-431 KNG
+431 

>member
-1 MHTLSCRPFR
+1 MRSLSCRTFR
-11 KTGVALLVALVMLPS
+11 KTGMALLVALVMLPS
-26 LPLRAAGVT
+26 LPLRAAEVT

-60 RRSPKK
+60 RRSLKK
-66 NVPPDSGGTLPAAL
+66 PVPSDNGGTLPAAL

-110 LRDQVAELKTQLADK
+110 LRDQVAELKTQLAGK
-125 DRVREEMKQ
+125 DSVREEMKQ
-134 ALADRDGTVAGLRQQ
+134 ALADRDGTVASLRQQ
-149 LADRDRVLA
+149 LSDRDLALA

-173 LKQQLTDLRQQ
+173 LKQQLADLRQQ

-194 QTEELLALKRMT
+194 QTEELLALKRVT

-293 KAVQEKAGADWY
+293 KATQEKTGADWY

-330 GALLKASGTVDL
+330 GAPLKTTSTVDL
-342 LLSGSLADG
+342 LLSGSLVDG

-431 KNG
+431 EKG

>member
-1 MHTLSCRPFR
+1 MHILSCRAFR
-11 KTGVALLVALVMLPS
+11 KTGVALLAALAVLPA
-26 LPLRAAGVT
+26 LPLRAEGVT
-35 GYTFADELPEDA
+35 GYTFTDELPADA

-60 RRSPKK
+60 RRSAKK
-66 NVPPDSGGTLPAAL
+66 TAPSAGGVPLPAVL
-80 LPQVQSLQAQV
+80 LPQVQALQAQV
-91 DALTMKLKQ
+91 DALTLKLKQ
-100 ANQSNQTLAA
+100 VNQTAPSLTAMK
-110 LRDQVAELKTQLADK
+110 RQV
-125 DRVREEMKQ
+125 
-134 ALADRDGTVAGLRQQ
+134 
-149 LADRDRVLA
+149 
-158 NLKQQMAEHNAGATD
+158 TD
-173 LKQQLTDLRQQ
+173 LKQQLADRSTGATALKQQVTDLKQQ

-228 MVTRSLRM
+228 MVTRSLQM

-254 DAMKHRYRLDS
+254 DAMKHRFRLNS
-265 EQIQTL
+265 EQIKTL
-271 NGKLYARLEARMKE
+271 NGKLYARLEARMKA
-285 QQAKAARE
+285 QQAKAAQE
-293 KAVQEKAGADWY
+293 KAAQEKAGADWY

-319 GVLYRVITPGK
+319 GVLYRVIRPGK
-330 GALLKASGTVDL
+330 GAPLKADSTVDL
-342 LLSGSLADG
+342 LLTGTLSDG
-351 RLFDDSGLNG
+351 YLFDDSGLKG

-376 DVLVTQR
+376 DVLTTQR

-421 KQPVNATAGR
+421 KQPH
-431 KNG
+431 

>member
-1 MHTLSCRPFR
+1 MHILSCRTFR
-11 KTGVALLVALVMLPS
+11 KTGVALLAALTVLPV
-26 LPLRAAGVT
+26 LPLRAQGVT
-35 GYTFADELPEDA
+35 GYTFTDELPTDA

-60 RRSPKK
+60 RRSAKK
-66 NVPPDSGGTLPAAL
+66 TVPSAGGASLPAVL
-80 LPQVQSLQAQV
+80 LPQVQALQAQV
-91 DALTMKLKQ
+91 DALTLKLKQ
-100 ANQSNQTLAA
+100 VNQTAPSLA
-110 LRDQVAELKTQLADK
+110 
-125 DRVREEMKQ
+125 EMKQ
-134 ALADRDGTVAGLRQQ
+134 QVADLNIQLAGRDSALAEMKQQ
-149 LADRDRVLA
+149 LADRDSTLA
-158 NLKQQMAEHNAGATD
+158 EMKQQVADRSTGATALKQQVTT
-173 LKQQLTDLRQQ
+173 LKQQ

-228 MVTRSLRM
+228 MVTRSLQM

-254 DAMKHRYRLDS
+254 DAMKHRFRLNS
-265 EQIQTL
+265 EQIKTL

-285 QQAKAARE
+285 QQAKAAQE
-293 KAVQEKAGADWY
+293 KAAQEKAGADWY

-319 GVLYRVITPGK
+319 GVLYRVIRPGK
-330 GALLKASGTVDL
+330 GAPLKADNTVDL
-342 LLSGSLADG
+342 LLTGALSDG
-351 RLFDDSGLNG
+351 YLFDDSGLKG

-376 DVLVTQR
+376 DVLTTQR

-421 KQPVNATAGR
+421 KQPH
-431 KNG
+431 

>member
-1 MHTLSCRPFR
+1 MHILSCRTFR
-11 KTGVALLVALVMLPS
+11 KTGVALLAAFAVLPA
-26 LPLRAAGVT
+26 LPLRAQGVT
-35 GYTFADELPEDA
+35 GYTFTDELPADA

-60 RRSPKK
+60 RRSAKK
-66 NVPPDSGGTLPAAL
+66 TVPSAGGASLPAVL
-80 LPQVQSLQAQV
+80 LPQVQALQAQV
-91 DALTMKLKQ
+91 DALTLKLKQ
-100 ANQSNQTLAA
+100 VNQTAPSLA
-110 LRDQVAELKTQLADK
+110 
-125 DRVREEMKQ
+125 EMKQ
-134 ALADRDGTVAGLRQQ
+134 QVADLNIQLAGRDSALAEMKQQ
-149 LADRDRVLA
+149 LADRDGMVA
-158 NLKQQMAEHNAGATD
+158 D
-173 LKQQLTDLRQQ
+173 LKQQLAGRDSTLAEMERQVADRSTGTTTLKQQVTDLKQQ

-228 MVTRSLRM
+228 MVTRSLQM

-254 DAMKHRYRLDS
+254 DAMKHRFRLNS
-265 EQIQTL
+265 EQIKTL

-285 QQAKAARE
+285 QQAKAAQE
-293 KAVQEKAGADWY
+293 KAAQEKAGADWY

-319 GVLYRVITPGK
+319 GVLYRVIRPGK
-330 GALLKASGTVDL
+330 GAPLKADNTVDL
-342 LLSGSLADG
+342 LLTGALSDG
-351 RLFDDSGLNG
+351 YLFDDSGLKG

-376 DVLVTQR
+376 DVLTTQR

-421 KQPVNATAGR
+421 KQPH
-431 KNG
+431 

>member
-1 MHTLSCRPFR
+1 MHILSCRTFR
-11 KTGVALLVALVMLPS
+11 KTGVALLAAFAVLPA
-26 LPLRAAGVT
+26 LPLRAQGVT
-35 GYTFADELPEDA
+35 GYTFTDELPTDA

-60 RRSPKK
+60 RRSAKK
-66 NVPPDSGGTLPAAL
+66 TVPSAGGASLPAVL
-80 LPQVQSLQAQV
+80 LPQVQALQAQV
-91 DALTMKLKQ
+91 DALTLKLKQ
-100 ANQSNQTLAA
+100 VNQTAPSLA
-110 LRDQVAELKTQLADK
+110 
-125 DRVREEMKQ
+125 EMKQ
-134 ALADRDGTVAGLRQQ
+134 QVADLNIQLAGRDSTLAEMERQVADRSTGATT
-149 LADRDRVLA
+149 
-158 NLKQQMAEHNAGATD
+158 LKQQVTD
-173 LKQQLTDLRQQ
+173 LKQQ

-228 MVTRSLRM
+228 MVTRSLQM

-254 DAMKHRYRLDS
+254 DAMKHRFRLNS
-265 EQIQTL
+265 EQIKTL

-285 QQAKAARE
+285 QQAKAAQE
-293 KAVQEKAGADWY
+293 KAAQEKAGADWY

-319 GVLYRVITPGK
+319 GVLYRVIRPGK
-330 GALLKASGTVDL
+330 GAPLKADNTVDL
-342 LLSGSLADG
+342 LLTGALSDG
-351 RLFDDSGLNG
+351 YLFDDSGLKG

-376 DVLVTQR
+376 DVLTTQR

-421 KQPVNATAGR
+421 KQPH
-431 KNG
+431 

>member
-1 MHTLSCRPFR
+1 MHILSCRTFR
-11 KTGVALLVALVMLPS
+11 KTGVALLAAFAVLPA
-26 LPLRAAGVT
+26 LPLRAQGVT
-35 GYTFADELPEDA
+35 GYTFTDELPTDA

-60 RRSPKK
+60 RRSTKK
-66 NVPPDSGGTLPAAL
+66 TVPSAGGASLPAVL
-80 LPQVQSLQAQV
+80 LPQVQALQAQV
-91 DALTMKLKQ
+91 DALTLKLKQ
-100 ANQSNQTLAA
+100 VNQTAPSLA
-110 LRDQVAELKTQLADK
+110 
-125 DRVREEMKQ
+125 EMKQ
-134 ALADRDGTVAGLRQQ
+134 QVADLNIQLAGRDSALAEMKQQ
-149 LADRDRVLA
+149 LADRDGMVA
-158 NLKQQMAEHNAGATD
+158 D
-173 LKQQLTDLRQQ
+173 LKQQLAGRDSTLAEMERQVADRSTGATTLKQQVTNLKQQ

-228 MVTRSLRM
+228 MVTRSLQM

-254 DAMKHRYRLDS
+254 DAMKHRFRLNS
-265 EQIQTL
+265 EQIKTL

-285 QQAKAARE
+285 QQAKAAQE
-293 KAVQEKAGADWY
+293 KAAQEKAGADWY

-319 GVLYRVITPGK
+319 GVLYRVIRPGK
-330 GALLKASGTVDL
+330 GAPLKGDSTVDL
-342 LLSGSLADG
+342 LLTGALSDG
-351 RLFDDSGLNG
+351 YLFDDSGLKG

-376 DVLVTQR
+376 DVLTTQR

-421 KQPVNATAGR
+421 KQPH
-431 KNG
+431 

>member
-1 MHTLSCRPFR
+1 
-11 KTGVALLVALVMLPS
+11 
-26 LPLRAAGVT
+26 
-35 GYTFADELPEDA
+35 
-47 SALPAAPQKPWLH
+47 
-60 RRSPKK
+60 
-66 NVPPDSGGTLPAAL
+66 
-80 LPQVQSLQAQV
+80 
-91 DALTMKLKQ
+91 
-100 ANQSNQTLAA
+100 
-110 LRDQVAELKTQLADK
+110 
-125 DRVREEMKQ
+125 
-134 ALADRDGTVAGLRQQ
+134 
-149 LADRDRVLA
+149 
-158 NLKQQMAEHNAGATD
+158 
-173 LKQQLTDLRQQ
+173 
-184 LATEKEARAE
+184 EKEARAE

-228 MVTRSLRM
+228 MVTRSLQM

-254 DAMKHRYRLDS
+254 DAMKHRFRLNS
-265 EQIQTL
+265 EQIKTL
-271 NGKLYARLEARMKE
+271 NGKLYARLEARMKA
-285 QQAKAARE
+285 QQAKAAQE
-293 KAVQEKAGADWY
+293 KAAQEKAGADWY

-319 GVLYRVITPGK
+319 GVLYRVIRPGK
-330 GALLKASGTVDL
+330 GAPLKTDSTVDL
-342 LLSGSLADG
+342 LLTGTLSDG
-351 RLFDDSGLNG
+351 YLFDDSGLKG

-376 DVLVTQR
+376 DVLTTQR

-421 KQPVNATAGR
+421 KQPH
-431 KNG
+431 

>member
-1 MHTLSCRPFR
+1 MHILSCRTFR
-11 KTGVALLVALVMLPS
+11 KTGVALLAAFAVLPA
-26 LPLRAAGVT
+26 LPLRAQGVT
-35 GYTFADELPEDA
+35 GYTFTDELPADA

-60 RRSPKK
+60 RRSAKK
-66 NVPPDSGGTLPAAL
+66 TVPSAGGASLPAVL
-80 LPQVQSLQAQV
+80 LPQVQALQAQV
-91 DALTMKLKQ
+91 DALTLKLKQ
-100 ANQSNQTLAA
+100 VNQTAPSLA
-110 LRDQVAELKTQLADK
+110 
-125 DRVREEMKQ
+125 EMKQ
-134 ALADRDGTVAGLRQQ
+134 QVADLNIQLAGRDSALAEMKQQ
-149 LADRDRVLA
+149 LADRDGMVA
-158 NLKQQMAEHNAGATD
+158 D
-173 LKQQLTDLRQQ
+173 LKQQLAGRDSTLAEMERQVADRSTGATTLKQQVTDLKQQ

-228 MVTRSLRM
+228 MVTRSLQM

-254 DAMKHRYRLDS
+254 DAMKHRFRLNS
-265 EQIQTL
+265 EQIKTL

-285 QQAKAARE
+285 QQAKAAQE
-293 KAVQEKAGADWY
+293 KAAQEKAGADWY

-319 GVLYRVITPGK
+319 GVLYRVIRPGK
-330 GALLKASGTVDL
+330 GAPLKADSTVDL
-342 LLSGSLADG
+342 LLTGALSDG
-351 RLFDDSGLNG
+351 YLFDDSGLKG

-376 DVLVTQR
+376 DVLTTQR

-421 KQPVNATAGR
+421 KQPH
-431 KNG
+431 